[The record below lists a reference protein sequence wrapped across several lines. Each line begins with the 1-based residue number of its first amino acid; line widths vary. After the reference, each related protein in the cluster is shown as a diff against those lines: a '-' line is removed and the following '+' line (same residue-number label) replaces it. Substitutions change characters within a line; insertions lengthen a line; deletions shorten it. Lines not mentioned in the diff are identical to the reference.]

1 MIPGLAIMIAAYTV
15 ARLLQ
20 AMSTKNGTLHTVAG
34 GAGII
39 GVFIGFAQVITAAND
54 ATSILNGLR
63 F

>member
-20 AMSTKNGTLHTVAG
+20 AMSTKDGTLYTVAG
-34 GAGII
+34 GAGIL
-39 GVFIGFAQVITAAND
+39 GVLVGLVSVLTAASD
-54 ATSILNGLR
+54 ATSILSGLR